1 MATFPSSLVIQPF
14 CVYNCGVTDSFKLV
28 VSDHHTYGHKIKYQS
43 GKMDEARML
52 AHGASKVGF
61 INSSHRNLSKVYAT
75 SGSSVEKSVLRFGFS
90 GKSKEH
96 TNVATYLFR
105 TEFGDLV
112 NVFVGRSGFGFTV
125 YIEMSSLKL
134 GSIDGKP
141 ILSWG
146 LYRSDSAIVTPN
158 FQSSLPDG
166 TIGTTE
172 TPFANTS
179 EGKFAVELEFDA
191 KYFPCYMSFLL
202 KYPVG
207 VDSGSS
213 EIRSH
218 RKTSFCV
225 PVGFGRGY
233 PSPLGLSISGD
244 GSINFSIFSSS
255 AESVVLCLYND
266 STSEKPALELDL
278 DPYVNRS
285 GNIWHASFEGAS
297 NFVSYGYRCKRFK
310 FHENQDEVEV
320 SRILVDPY
328 AKILTASIPK
338 TRGQRLPSKFLGQIC
353 KVPAFDW
360 DGEVRPNLPMEK
372 LFVYRLDVK
381 RFTINKSSQLPMDIA
396 GTFSGLTK
404 KLLHFKNL
412 GVNAVLLEPIFPFD
426 KKEGPYF
433 PSHFFSPTNIYGPS
447 GGSIS
452 AINSMKEMVKEL
464 HANGIEVM
472 LEVVFTHTAED
483 GALQWIDDSSYC
495 YVNRVADSEGKRALN
510 CNYPIVQQL
519 VLDSLQYWVTEFHI
533 DGFCFVNASSLLR
546 GHRGELLSRPPLVEA
561 ISFDPLL
568 SKTKIIA
575 DFWDPQ
581 ESVSKETRF
590 PHWKRWAEVN
600 SKFCNDIRG
609 FFKGEGL
616 ISSLATRLCGSGDV
630 FSDGRGPAFSFNFI
644 ARNVGLPLVD
654 LVSFSSSKLASE
666 LSWNCGDEGP
676 TSNIE
681 VLEKRLKQI
690 RNFLFV
696 LFVSLGVPVLNMGDE
711 CGQSSGGSVALNDR
725 RAFDWGLL
733 KSGFSTQ
740 ITQFITFLSSFRA
753 TRFDLFQSKNFLKGE
768 NIDWYGNNQSPPQW
782 EDASCKFLAV
792 MLRADKEENGSITE
806 NPDPRSDIFIAFN
819 ASDQSESV
827 TLPEPSEGTSW
838 YRLIDTALPFP
849 GFFSSDGEPVP
860 FSSSDG
866 EPVPATT
873 SVTYE
878 MQAHSCA
885 LFEAK
890 SSND

>member
-14 CVYNCGVTDSFKLV
+14 CVYNCGVTESFKLA
-28 VSDHHTYGHKIKYQS
+28 VSDHHTYGQKIKYQS

-52 AHGASKVGF
+52 AHGERKVSF
-61 INSSHRNLSKVYAT
+61 MKSSHRNLSIAYAT
-75 SGSSVEKSVLRFGFS
+75 SGISVGKSGQRFSTG

-96 TNVATYLFR
+96 RKVATYLFR

-112 NVFVGRSGFGFTV
+112 NVFVEKTGSGFTV
-125 YIEMSSLKL
+125 NIEISSVQRAN
-134 GSIDGKP
+134 IDETLL
-141 ILSWG
+141 LSWG
-146 LYRSDSAIVTPN
+146 VYRSDSTLVTPN
-158 FQSSLPDG
+158 FQSSLPDE
-166 TIGTTE
+166 TIGATE
-172 TPFANTS
+172 TPFLKTS

-191 KYFPCYMSFLL
+191 KHTPFYLSFLL
-202 KYPVG
+202 KYSLG

-218 RKTSFCV
+218 RKTSFPV

-244 GSINFSIFSSS
+244 GSINFSIFSST

-266 STSEKPALELDL
+266 STSEKPVLELDL
-278 DPYVNRS
+278 DPYINKS

-297 NFVSYGYRCKRFK
+297 KFVSYGYRCKGSK
-310 FHENQDEVEV
+310 FHENQDGVEV
-320 SRILVDPY
+320 SQIVVDPY

-338 TRGQRLPSKFLGQIC
+338 ARGQGLGLPSNLLGQIC

-372 LFVYRLDVK
+372 LFVYRLNVK
-381 RFTINKSSQLPMDIA
+381 HFTIDKSSQLPADIA

-412 GVNAVLLEPIFPFD
+412 GVNAVQLEPIFQFD
-426 KKEGPYF
+426 EKEGPYF
-433 PSHFFSPTNIYGPS
+433 PFHFFSPTNSYGPS
-447 GGSIS
+447 GASIS
-452 AINSMKEMVKEL
+452 VINSMKEMVKEL
-464 HANGIEVM
+464 HANGIEVI
-472 LEVVFTHTAED
+472 LEVVFTHTAVD
-483 GALQWIDDSSYC
+483 GALQGIDDSSY
-495 YVNRVADSEGKRALN
+495 YFVNRVANLEGKSVLN

-519 VLDSLQYWVTEFHI
+519 LLDSLRYWVTEFHI
-533 DGFCFVNASSLLR
+533 DGFCFINASSLLR
-546 GHRGELLSRPPLVEA
+546 GHHGELLSRPPFVEA
-561 ISFDPLL
+561 VAFDPLL
-568 SKTKIIA
+568 SKTKLVA

-581 ESVSKETRF
+581 ELVSKETHF

-600 SKFCNDIRG
+600 SKFCNDIRD
-609 FFKGEGL
+609 FFRGEGL

-654 LVSFSSSKLASE
+654 LVSFSDSKLASE
-666 LSWNCGDEGP
+666 LSSNCGEEGP

-690 RNFLFV
+690 RNFIFV

-711 CGQSSGGSVALNDR
+711 CGQSSGGSVASNDR
-725 RAFDWGLL
+725 RSFNWDLL
-733 KSGFSTQ
+733 KTDFGTQ
-740 ITQFITFLSSFRA
+740 TTQFIAFFSSFRSR
-753 TRFDLFQSKNFLKGE
+753 RFDLFQSRNFLKGE
-768 NIDWYGNNQSPPQW
+768 NIDWFDNNQSSPQW
-782 EDASCKFLAV
+782 EDPSCKFLAV

-806 NPDPRSDIFIAFN
+806 NAKPRSDIFMAFN

-827 TLPEPSEGTSW
+827 ALPEPSEGTSW
-838 YRLIDTALPFP
+838 FRLVDTALSFP
-849 GFFSSDGEPVP
+849 GFFSFNGELVP
-860 FSSSDG
+860 
-866 EPVPATT
+866 TT
-873 SVTYE
+873 GSVTYE